1 MRSNTMTNG
10 ARQAI
15 RMARAKMKDFKEEPE
30 VKEISL
36 MQRPD
41 KAKEQGDD
49 FIEKTIM
56 QVRKFGNAKRTA

>member
-1 MRSNTMTNG
+1 MEQG
-10 ARQAI
+10 
-15 RMARAKMKDFKEEPE
+15 
-30 VKEISL
+30 KEISL

>member
-15 RMARAKMKDFKEEPE
+15 RMARAKMKDYKEEEPKE
-30 VKEISL
+30 VSL
-36 MQRPD
+36 MQRPE